1 MVAKALFVR
10 LEAQPGKEGELE
22 GLLRGGVEAVRGEP
36 GTIHWFAAKIGE
48 SSFAIFDTFNDD
60 AGKMAHLQ
68 GQVAAALASKG
79 AALLAAAPTIEHAE
93 VLATKG

>member
-10 LEAQPGKEGELE
+10 LEAQRGKEDELE
-22 GLLRGGVEAVRGEP
+22 ELLRGGLEAVRGEP
-36 GTIHWFAAKIGE
+36 GTVHWFAAKIGE

-68 GQVAAALASKG
+68 GQVVAALASKG
-79 AALLAAAPTIEHAE
+79 AELLAAAPKIEHAD